1 MTGTWLKQV
10 GWTAAVLVIAG
21 CASTDNNLQRETA
34 RSIGGNVT
42 PEQVTVSNIDRG
54 ATSVKWQAVAP
65 GGRYA
70 CSADDMVRRVLCTRS
85 K

>member
-1 MTGTWLKQV
+1 MLKTLLKQGGLIAV
-10 GWTAAVLVIAG
+10 VLVIAG

-65 GGRYA
+65 SGRYA

>member
-1 MTGTWLKQV
+1 MKTLLKLS
-10 GWTAAVLVIAG
+10 GWTAIAVLAVAG